1 MANNKKMQPK
11 KNVNEIKEENKGK
24 VLNVALVASRVL
36 IIVCGLAFA
45 TGLIYGAVKLLEV
58 LKLMVA

>member
-11 KNVNEIKEENKGK
+11 KSASEIKEENKGK
-24 VLNVALVASRVL
+24 VLNVALIASRVL

-45 TGLIYGAVKLLEV
+45 SGLIYGAVKLLETF
-58 LKLMVA
+58 KIMVG